1 MTSLAV
7 NRSFEC
13 APHATRSIAMA
24 LTLSLNLAIVLFA
37 LVPSAPHMLQA
48 PPPQSLLA
56 AIVQTPPP
64 PMQPPAVP
72 ILRAVQHVATPT
84 VPMVATHPLALAT
97 PVLPDI
103 TPVTAVV
110 RAAPTT
116 SAAVSSSA
124 GTAGDSDA
132 TIAYETATAPD
143 YPIQAVRA
151 GIQGTVLL
159 KVLVSASGQPIEV
172 VVQRSSGSRLLDA
185 AARRHL
191 LAAWRFHPAM
201 RDGHAIEAWAL
212 VPVRFRLDRY

>member
-7 NRSFEC
+7 HPSFEC

-37 LVPSAPHMLQA
+37 LLPSAPHMLHA

-56 AIVQTPPP
+56 AIVQPPPP

-84 VPMVATHPLALAT
+84 VPMVTTHPLPLAA
-97 PVLPDI
+97 PVLPNI
-103 TPVTAVV
+103 SPVTTIVPKV
-110 RAAPTT
+110 PTT
-116 SAAVSSSA
+116 SAAVGSSNGAA
-124 GTAGDSDA
+124 GESDA

-151 GIQGTVLL
+151 GIQGSVLL
-159 KVLVSASGQPIEV
+159 KVLVSATGQPIEV
-172 VVQRSSGSRLLDA
+172 VVQRSSGSRLLDD
-185 AARRHL
+185 AARRHV

-201 RDGHAIEAWAL
+201 RNGHATEAWAL
-212 VPVRFRLDRY
+212 VPVHFRLDRY